1 MPTPIEKARNLGPV
15 MGSELRP
22 LGIDTL
28 EALQDLGW
36 QEAWDRLCD
45 RHPDRTHL
53 LCGYA
58 LLGAEMDLDCMKLPE
73 PLKAKVKAHKRARQ
87 TIWAR

>member
-1 MPTPIEKARNLGPV
+1 MSTAIEKARNLGPV
-15 MGSELRP
+15 MGAELRP

-28 EALQDLGW
+28 EALREVGW

-45 RHPDRTHL
+45 RYPVRTHL

-58 LLGAEMDLDCMKLPE
+58 LLGAEMDLDCMKLPDA
-73 PLKAKVKAHKRARQ
+73 LKVKVKAHKRARQ
-87 TIWAR
+87 SMRAR